1 METFWLKGNLHSH
14 STTSDG
20 DSDPADVIGWYRSAG
35 YDFLALTD
43 HNQLGQ
49 EGTAEGGM
57 ILVASEEV
65 SASASAAP
73 VHVNAF
79 GARSRVLPILGDDV
93 TQTLA
98 ANVAISHAA
107 GALTSVNHPNFK
119 YALPLEAL
127 LDAAGS
133 PLLEVYN
140 GHPEVENAGDR
151 KHPSVEAL
159 WDACL
164 SRGRWY
170 WGVAVDDTHHLKKIS
185 SSHANPGRG
194 WVVVRAR
201 ARTSDAVLRAL
212 AAGDFYAST
221 GVTLTDLVVTPWEV
235 RATIDPGSGAGRY
248 TTEFI
253 GKGGKVLAEIEG
265 LTPGYSPKGDEG
277 YVRAKIHGPGGKV
290 AWTQPAPARP
300 RHDRGPKAG

>member
-1 METFWLKGNLHSH
+1 METFWLKGNLHTH
-14 STTSDG
+14 STASDG
-20 DSDPADVIGWYRSAG
+20 ASDPAAVIDWYRRAG

-43 HNQLGQ
+43 HNQIGHD
-49 EGTAEGGM
+49 GVADGGM
-57 ILVASEEV
+57 LLLASEEV
-65 SASASAAP
+65 SASASGAP

-79 GARSRVLPILGDDV
+79 GARSRVLPIIGDDV

-98 ANVAISHAA
+98 ANVAIAHAA

-119 YALPLEAL
+119 CALPLEAL
-127 LDAAGS
+127 MDAAGS
-133 PLLEVYN
+133 PLLEIHN

-151 KHPSVEAL
+151 KHPGVEAQ

-164 SRGRWY
+164 SHGRWY
-170 WGVAVDDTHHLKKIS
+170 WGVAVDDMHHLKKTS

-201 ARTSDAVLRAL
+201 ARTGDGVLRAL

-235 RATIDPGSGAGRY
+235 RATIDPGTNGGRY
-248 TTEFI
+248 TTQFI
-253 GKGGKVLAEIEG
+253 GKGGRVLAEIEG

-277 YVRAKIHGPGGKV
+277 YVRAKIHGPKGKL

-300 RHDRGPKAG
+300 RHDKRAPEK